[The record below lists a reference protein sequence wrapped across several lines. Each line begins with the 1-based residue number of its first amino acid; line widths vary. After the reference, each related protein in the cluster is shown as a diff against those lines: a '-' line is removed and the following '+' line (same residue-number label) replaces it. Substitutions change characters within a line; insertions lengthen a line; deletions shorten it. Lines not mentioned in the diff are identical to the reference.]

1 MFIPVVFNNC
11 SSEKILEVGGKS
23 VSWHSF
29 YLAMKG
35 GGFMDPSVM
44 DVFLKCVDD
53 GLDFLFIPS
62 SLAVR
67 HVYMF

>member
-1 MFIPVVFNNC
+1 
-11 SSEKILEVGGKS
+11 
-23 VSWHSF
+23 
-29 YLAMKG
+29 MKG
-35 GGFMDPSVM
+35 GGFTDPSVM

>member
-23 VSWHSF
+23 VSWHNF
-29 YLAMKG
+29 YVAMKG

-62 SLAVR
+62 SLDVR